1 MPGATDAGS
10 IRSVLNRPAVARTF
24 VLALVGRLTYG
35 LLPICFLFTIRDAS
49 GSFAVAATAM
59 ATNGFATMAMPL
71 QARLLDR
78 YGQRRVLPIY
88 AACFTITMLT
98 TTALSTSEQPN
109 GAWVALGLL
118 SGLSVPALGPA
129 MRAQWREIAEEGADR
144 RIAYSLDS
152 IGEES
157 LYLVGPLAASIAL
170 VLGPAR
176 TGLVLAIV
184 LIAVGTTALVTSP
197 YLPDR
202 APRAR
207 PVAGTGTSTGTGH
220 RGLMR
225 STQFRQLL
233 LPMFFFG
240 TGGAACFLGI
250 ASLADRADQMSA
262 VGLIEAAMAVG
273 AIGGGLAW
281 SRLKQEPAWTLALV
295 LLLLVGALAQVGA
308 ALASPHL
315 VLVGAALVA
324 SGLVAAPIYVVAFTA
339 SDALTRPEQRT
350 EASTWVSTTTNVG
363 NAVGTAAAGSIAGL
377 SGAAPFVMSAALFIA
392 SALILGW
399 LHRSQAATAQPVG
412 S

>member
-24 VLALVGRLTYG
+24 VFALVGRLTYG

-59 ATNGFATMAMPL
+59 ATLGFATMAMPL

-88 AACFTITMLT
+88 AACFIFTMLT
-98 TTALSTSEQPN
+98 ATALSTSEQPN
-109 GAWVALGLL
+109 GAWVVLGLL

-144 RIAYSLDS
+144 RVAYSLDS

-157 LYLVGPLAASIAL
+157 LYLVGPLAASIVL

-176 TGLVLAIV
+176 TGLVLATV
-184 LIAVGTTALVTSP
+184 LIAVGTAALVTSP
-197 YLPDR
+197 YVPDR
-202 APRAR
+202 APRTR
-207 PVAGTGTSTGTGH
+207 PVTGTSTSTGH
-220 RGLMR
+220 RGPMR
-225 STQFRQLL
+225 STQFRRLL

-250 ASLADRADQMSA
+250 ASLADRADQLSA
-262 VGLIEAAMAVG
+262 VGLIEAAIAVG

-308 ALASPHL
+308 ALASPNL
-315 VLVGAALVA
+315 ILVGAALVA

-350 EASTWVSTTTNVG
+350 EASTWVSTTMNVG

-377 SGAAPFVMSAALFIA
+377 SGAAPFIMSAALFMA

-399 LHRSQAATAQPVG
+399 LHRSQAATAQPIG